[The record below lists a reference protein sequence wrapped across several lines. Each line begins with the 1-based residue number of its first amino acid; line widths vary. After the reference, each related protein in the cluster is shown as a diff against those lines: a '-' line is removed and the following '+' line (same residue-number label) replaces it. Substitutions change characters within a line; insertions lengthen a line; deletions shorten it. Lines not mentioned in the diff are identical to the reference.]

1 MTAKVLVSLPE
12 EFLELVDKVANEEH
26 RSRSELIREALRI
39 YLETRQVRKLRLR
52 QVSES
57 VAVYD
62 AFSAEMNAW
71 DAASD
76 EALSNFEK
84 GLE

>member
-52 QVSES
+52 KVSES

>member
-1 MTAKVLVSLPE
+1 MATKVLVSLPE
-12 EFLELVDKVANEEH
+12 EFLQLVDKVANEEH

-62 AFSAEMNAW
+62 GFSAEMNAW

>member
-1 MTAKVLVSLPE
+1 MTAKVLVSLPQ

-57 VAVYD
+57 AAVYGD
-62 AFSAEMNAW
+62 FSAEMNAW

>member
-52 QVSES
+52 KVSES

-71 DAASD
+71 DVASD